1 MFAPASLTPAQLVAL
16 GRADAPGPSWGAPA
30 PARRVGS
37 DGFDRFAGTLREAI
51 GNVDS
56 AQKEAGAQVEAFVAG
71 EQENLHEVMIA
82 MNQARLYFQLMTE
95 VRNRGLETYQELMR
109 MQV

>member
-1 MFAPASLTPAQLVAL
+1 MAIDPIAPLVAGRTDGL
-16 GRADAPGPSWGAPA
+16 GPTWTNPVPVGPGAEGIE
-30 PARRVGS
+30 
-37 DGFDRFAGTLREAI
+37 RFSNTLREAI
-51 GNVDS
+51 GNVDG
-56 AQKEAGAQVEAFVAG
+56 AQKEAGAQIEAFVAG
-71 EQENLHEVMIA
+71 EQEDLHEVMIA